1 MLLLP
6 ILQECFATSRR
17 KQDFELRIEQLQ
29 LQLQDVANEMQT
41 LIAQLRRNLLLLDG
55 VDKISLRRIHA
66 NGIVQLV
73 WQFHEVRSEIW
84 RNGRHGAMQVLM
96 PVEELD
102 NDKLLAVKTAVS
114 FRRDDYFLHAFKE
127 YELRRI
133 SLNFQAKVFSNV
145 INLIRTQS
153 QYRGIT
159 LFSDLE

>member
-1 MLLLP
+1 
-6 ILQECFATSRR
+6 
-17 KQDFELRIEQLQ
+17 
-29 LQLQDVANEMQT
+29 
-41 LIAQLRRNLLLLDG
+41 
-55 VDKISLRRIHA
+55 
-66 NGIVQLV
+66 
-73 WQFHEVRSEIW
+73 
-84 RNGRHGAMQVLM
+84 M
-96 PVEELD
+96 PVEALD

-145 INLIRTQS
+145 INLIRAQS